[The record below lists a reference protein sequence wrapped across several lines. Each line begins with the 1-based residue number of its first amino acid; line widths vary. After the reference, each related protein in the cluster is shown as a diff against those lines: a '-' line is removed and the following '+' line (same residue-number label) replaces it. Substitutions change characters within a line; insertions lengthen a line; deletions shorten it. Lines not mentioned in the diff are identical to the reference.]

1 MISLPTIR
9 VALRLAFRELRGGLR
24 GFYVLLA
31 CLALGVA
38 AIAAVGTVRS
48 AIEHGLDRESARL
61 LGGDAEMEFA
71 YRYANEAERA
81 WMAEKALAV
90 SEIVDFRSMV
100 TSVPTDGAEAERG
113 LVQVKAVDTAYPL
126 VGEIRLAG
134 GEPLAEALSP
144 RDGRPG
150 LVAQGILLDR
160 LGLAPGD
167 IVTLGTQ
174 EFRIADR
181 IEEEPDTGSGGFTL
195 GPRVIVRL
203 PDLATSGLLSE
214 GSIFNS
220 AYRLRLPADANLAAL
235 QGEARDAFA
244 DDGLQWKDRRNAT
257 PGLQRFVD
265 RLGAFLVLIGLAG
278 LAVGGVGVG
287 SAVRAHLEGKKET
300 IATLRTLGA
309 SSDTIFLVYFFQIG
323 LVALLG
329 IALGLILGA
338 GAPLALA
345 PLIESQLPLPT
356 AFALYPR
363 PLAEA
368 AIYGG
373 MTSLIF
379 TLWPLAL
386 ARDIRAAELFRD
398 IQTRRRWPAPIFIA
412 ATLALIAGLIG
423 LATRLSGNPELA
435 LTTAAGVLFAL
446 ALLFLAALGLR
457 ALSRLLARSE
467 MTRGRPAL
475 RWALAALGGPS
486 GETAPV
492 VLSLGL
498 GLAVLAGIGQID
510 TNLRHLISSELP
522 ARAPAFFFVDIQNDQ
537 LPGFLE
543 TAYAVPGVER
553 VETAPMLR
561 GVITRING
569 VPAREAVGRGH
580 WALSGDRGIT
590 YAATPPE
597 GTVITEGAWW
607 PEDYTG
613 EPRMSFAE
621 EEGRELGLKL
631 GDKVTVNVLGRD
643 LTATITS
650 FRRVEFRSMGINF
663 LMIVNPAALAGAP
676 HTHIATVYADQAAEA
691 PLLRAVTEGAPNLT
705 AIGVRDAV
713 DQASDAMRSIS
724 AATRWGA
731 SATLL
736 TGLIVLIG
744 AAASGQ
750 RARIY
755 ESAVLKTLGA
765 TRARVLA
772 SFALRSAL
780 IGAAAGM
787 VAILAGA
794 VAGWWVT
801 TRVTEA
807 SYTFAPLSALG
818 IVVGGALA
826 SLLAGLAFALP
837 RFARNPRASC
847 ARATER
853 GSARRDHAGRS
864 SVRLEPGAIAD
875 RAGPHPAARF
885 SAGRAG
891 NSGRAAGRPTR

>member
-1 MISLPTIR
+1 MITPATAG
-9 VALRLAFRELRGGLR
+9 VALRLALRELRGGLR

-38 AIAAVGTVRS
+38 AIAAVGMVRG
-48 AIEHGLDRESARL
+48 AIENGLVRESARL

-71 YRYANEAERA
+71 YRYANDAERA

-100 TSVPTDGAEAERG
+100 TTVPADGVAPERG
-113 LVQVKAVDTAYPL
+113 LVQVKAVDSAYPL
-126 VGEIRLAG
+126 VGQIRLGG
-134 GEPLAEALSP
+134 GEPLAEALAP

-167 IVTLGTQ
+167 VVTLGTQ

-203 PDLATSGLLSE
+203 PDLATSGLLTE
-214 GSIFNS
+214 GSLFNS
-220 AYRLRLPADANLAAL
+220 AYRLRLAPEADLPAL
-235 QGEARDAFA
+235 QREARDAFA

-257 PGLQRFVD
+257 PSLQRYVD

-309 SSDTIFLVYFFQIG
+309 SSDTIFLVYFLQIG
-323 LVALLG
+323 LVAALG
-329 IALGLILGA
+329 IVAGLILGA
-338 GAPLALA
+338 GVPLALA
-345 PLIESQLPLPT
+345 PLIERALPLPA

-363 PLAEA
+363 PLVEA
-368 AIYGG
+368 ALYGG
-373 MTSLIF
+373 MTALIF
-379 TLWPLAL
+379 TLWPLAR

-398 IQTRRRWPAPIFIA
+398 IEGRRRWPAPVFVA
-412 ATLALIAGLIG
+412 ATLGLVVALIA

-435 LTTAAGVLFAL
+435 LTTAAGVIFAL
-446 ALLFLAALGLR
+446 VLLFFAALGLR
-457 ALSRLLARSE
+457 ALARALARGALTE
-467 MTRGRPAL
+467 GRPAL

-498 GLAVLAGIGQID
+498 GLAVLAGVGQID
-510 TNLRHLISSELP
+510 TNLRHLISTELP
-522 ARAPAFFFVDIQNDQ
+522 ERAPAFFFVDIQNDQ

-543 TAYAVPGVER
+543 TAGAVEGVER

-597 GTVITEGAWW
+597 GSALTEGAWW
-607 PEDYTG
+607 PEDYSG
-613 EPRMSFAE
+613 EPVMSFAE

-650 FRRVEFRSMGINF
+650 FRKVEFRSMGINF
-663 LMIVNPAALAGAP
+663 LMVVDPAALAGAP
-676 HTHIATVYADQAAEA
+676 HTHIATVYAEEAAEA
-691 PLLRAVTEGAPNLT
+691 PLLRAVTEGAPNIT
-705 AIGVRDAV
+705 AISVRDAV
-713 DQASDAMRSIS
+713 DQASGAMQAIS
-724 AATRWGA
+724 SATRWGA

-765 TRARVLA
+765 TRARILA

-780 IGAAAGM
+780 IGAAAGA
-787 VAILAGA
+787 VALLAGA

-801 TRVTEA
+801 TRIMEA
-807 SYTFAPLSALG
+807 TYVFAPLSALG
-818 IVVGGALA
+818 IVAGGAFA

-837 RFARNPRASC
+837 PLRARPARVLRA
-847 ARATER
+847 
-853 GSARRDHAGRS
+853 RD
-864 SVRLEPGAIAD
+864 
-875 RAGPHPAARF
+875 
-885 SAGRAG
+885 
-891 NSGRAAGRPTR
+891 